1 MEPRRDVGVVL
12 SGGGV
17 NGVMMELGF
26 LQRLR
31 ESVLWPRVAAIFGT
45 SSGAL
50 SGSLAALDRLDDL
63 ERFLMALQPEQTFR
77 PNRLWRLPFLGLH
90 DYALPQTIDIWFGGM
105 ARMAADLATAPIELV
120 VVATDLTDDST
131 PDTGFELV
139 YSSRH
144 TPPAELAQAVLASA
158 AVSALVMPLRVGDRI
173 ATDGA
178 WVRNFPLAHAYSHEE
193 VELIVAFRYIAQY
206 PRLGVEALQP
216 LRNRLMRFRKIAPVR
231 AFIAEIDEAEARAA
245 RGEPA
250 HLADMIVRL
259 ARVTIRR
266 NTQSEERAA
275 EATDQSLRELR
286 SLRHDVLGLVDEPG
300 LHEAVAAR
308 FARANFPFRKE
319 RLVPRIVVRGTT
331 DGPGLEPGLRNQPR
345 WSDEEKRALIR
356 RGWELADAELSAIAV
371 DDGLRAYTEPDGT

>member
-105 ARMAADLATAPIELV
+105 RRMVEDLGTAPIELV
-120 VVATDLTDDST
+120 VVATDLTESSSADD
-131 PDTGFELV
+131 GFELV
-139 YSSRH
+139 YSSR
-144 TPPAELAQAVLASA
+144 TSPPDELAQAILASA

-178 WVRNFPLAHAYSHEE
+178 WVRNFPLAHAYSHED
-193 VELIVAFRYIAQY
+193 VEMIVAFRYLAQY

-216 LRNRLMRFRKIAPVR
+216 LRKRLLRFRKIPPVR
-231 AFIAEIDEAEARAA
+231 AFLAEIDEAQARAA

-250 HLADMIVRL
+250 HLPDMIVRL

-266 NTQSEERAA
+266 NTQSEERVA
-275 EATDQSLRELR
+275 EQTDQSLRELR

-308 FARANFPFRKE
+308 FAAANFPFRKE

-331 DGPGLEPGLRNQPR
+331 EGPGLEPGVRHQPR
-345 WSDEEKRALIR
+345 WSDDEKRALIR
-356 RGWELADAELSAIAV
+356 RGWELADEQLSAFAV
-371 DDGLRAYTEPDGT
+371 DDIGGTYTDGGGT

>member
-50 SGSLAALDRLDDL
+50 TGSLAALDRLDDL

-105 ARMAADLATAPIELV
+105 TRMAEDLATAPIELV
-120 VVATDLTDDST
+120 VVATDLTDT
-131 PDTGFELV
+131 AVTDTGFELV
-139 YSSRH
+139 YSSRV
-144 TPPAELAQAVLASA
+144 TPPAELAQAILASA

-178 WVRNFPLAHAYSHEE
+178 WVRNFPLTHAYSHAE
-193 VELIVAFRYIAQY
+193 VEMIVGFRYLAQY

-216 LRNRLMRFRKIAPVR
+216 LRKRLMRFRKIPPVN
-231 AFIAEIDEAEARAA
+231 AFIEEIDRAEARAA

-266 NTQSEERAA
+266 NTQSEERVAQA
-275 EATDQSLRELR
+275 IDQSLRELR

-308 FARANFPFRKE
+308 FAAANFPFGKD
-319 RLVPRIVVRGTT
+319 RLVPRIIVHGATE
-331 DGPGLEPGLRNQPR
+331 GPGLEPGMRNQPR
-345 WSDEEKRALIR
+345 WAEDDKRRLIR
-356 RGWELADAELSAIAV
+356 RGWELADRELNRR
-371 DDGLRAYTEPDGT
+371 LH